1 MNARSTKLV
10 AFVAVAVVAATAA
23 SAYAVREYRRYQREH
38 SAPPTVE
45 RTTVDSI
52 EAGPRIVFRHTGIDN
67 KTGLVAMVAL
77 DDPSGPRAF
86 TDVPCDRVYAVPGEA
101 SCLQTE
107 RGVVTKY
114 VAQQLDADWQVAD
127 RAPLPGLPS
136 RTRLSPDGTL
146 VASTSF
152 VTGHSYMTSGFS
164 TATEVR
170 EVGADGNVDRGFG
183 NLEKFKLKI
192 DGKQVAPT
200 DRNFWGVTFLDDDT
214 FLATVETGGQT
225 YLAKG
230 GLQDKAIGTI
240 AENAECPSV
249 SPDRSRVAFKIDR
262 DADSDGKQWGLAVLD
277 LDTGERITL
286 DGAPEGVDD
295 QVEWLDEDTL
305 LFGLPRKDE
314 PGITDVWSLD
324 TEPDAQPQLLI
335 EQAWSPSVISKVV
348 RTSGEGAS

>member
-1 MNARSTKLV
+1 MNSGKARV
-10 AFVAVAVVAATAA
+10 AAFVAVVVVAATAA

-38 SAPPTVE
+38 SAAPSVD

-52 EAGPRIVFRHTGIDN
+52 ETGPRIVFRHTGIDN
-67 KTGLVAMVAL
+67 KTGLVAMVTL

-114 VAQQLDADWQVAD
+114 VAQQLDATWEVAD
-127 RAPLPGLPS
+127 QAPLPGLPS

-152 VTGHSYMTSGFS
+152 VTGHSYMTAGFS

-170 EVGADGNVDRGFG
+170 KVGADGNVDSGYG
-183 NLEKFKLKI
+183 NLERFQLEI
-192 DGKQVAPT
+192 DGKNVAPT
-200 DRNFWGVTFLDDDT
+200 DRNFWGVTFLDDNA
-214 FLATVETGGQT
+214 FLATVETGGKT
-225 YLAKG
+225 YLAEG
-230 GLQDKAIGTI
+230 DLRDKSIGTI

-249 SPDRSRVAFKIDR
+249 SPDRDRVAFKIDR
-262 DADSDGKQWGLAVLD
+262 DPDTDGKQWGLAVLD
-277 LDTGERITL
+277 LDTGERTTL
-286 DGAPEGVDD
+286 DGAPDGVDD
-295 QVEWLDEDTL
+295 QVEWLDDDTL
-305 LFGLPRKDE
+305 LFGLPREDE

-324 TEPDAQPQLLI
+324 TEPGAEPQLLI
-335 EQAWSPSVISKVV
+335 EQAWSPSVV
-348 RTSGEGAS
+348 RSSASALEGAS